1 MATRATPWDAPP
13 TASEEEEVADPK
25 AGMDEAARDA
35 AAAAEEMSAGDGDAP
50 TRTTPPAE
58 EMVSVVEEP
67 PLDPTQYQ
75 QLLLQQVTP
84 LKTGVLR
91 FPRTMKALG
100 RYEATSPPPRHV
112 IISRLPPGCSTEPRS
127 DLQNFLLTTHIPL
140 QGQGELTVGGETV
153 AYEEEK
159 QMLAYFWMLWQFDQ
173 YHPSTRAKY
182 PRRVNFRKD
191 QERRE
196 REERRKAIKRSD
208 KKDGGGGGG

>member
-1 MATRATPWDAPP
+1 
-13 TASEEEEVADPK
+13 
-25 AGMDEAARDA
+25 
-35 AAAAEEMSAGDGDAP
+35 
-50 TRTTPPAE
+50 
-58 EMVSVVEEP
+58 
-67 PLDPTQYQ
+67 
-75 QLLLQQVTP
+75 
-84 LKTGVLR
+84 
-91 FPRTMKALG
+91 MKALG

-153 AYEEEK
+153 AYEEAKPIVFDSTRQYSVKNTGSEDLLLLHVDFWHPDVTEDEK

-182 PRRVNFRKD
+182 TRRVNFRKD

-208 KKDGGGGGG
+208 KKDGGGGGGGGSIARK